1 MSKVSVK
8 HEVTIELEDSEREC
22 LHRADWIIR
31 SIKSD
36 LEDQGGEYTDEFEA
50 VDAAVDAMYEL
61 LDRIAPERG

>member
-8 HEVTIELEDSEREC
+8 HEVMIELEESEKEC
-22 LHRADWIIR
+22 LRWADRIVR

-36 LEDQGGEYTDEFEA
+36 LEDQGGEYTDEFEV

-61 LDRIAPERG
+61 LDRIAPEGK